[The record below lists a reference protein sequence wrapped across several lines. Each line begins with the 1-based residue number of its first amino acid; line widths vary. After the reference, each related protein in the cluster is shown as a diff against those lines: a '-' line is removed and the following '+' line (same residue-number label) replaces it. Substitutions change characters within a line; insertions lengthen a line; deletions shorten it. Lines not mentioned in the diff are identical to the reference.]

1 MPYTTIEVKTS
12 LDTINTIENKV
23 RDLRLLMDKLRYG
36 VAHDESN
43 VAYKDDPMITVD
55 YSATQKTEIEKEIQ
69 TLKTD
74 IINLLAT
81 LP

>member
-1 MPYTTIEVKTS
+1 MSYTTIEIKTS

-36 VAHDESN
+36 ITHNESD
-43 VAYKDDPMITVD
+43 VAYKDDPVITVD

-74 IINLLAT
+74 IINLLST